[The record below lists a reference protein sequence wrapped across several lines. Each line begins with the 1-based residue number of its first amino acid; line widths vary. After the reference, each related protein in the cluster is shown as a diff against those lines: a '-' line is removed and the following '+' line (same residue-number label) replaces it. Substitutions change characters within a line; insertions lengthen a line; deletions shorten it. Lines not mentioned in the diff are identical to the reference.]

1 MEETYS
7 ISQLAKEFEITTRSI
22 RHYEDFGLVSPSRR
36 GKTRI
41 YDRKDKIRLKLT
53 LRGKRLGLSLAEI
66 KELLDM
72 YDTSNS
78 NKNRQL
84 LATIAKIEQKKSE
97 LEQQLL
103 DIREIQDELDLAEV
117 RCRTALEKNSR
128 NNRRKKLSSEK

>member
-1 MEETYS
+1 MDETYS
-7 ISQLAKEFEITTRSI
+7 ISQLAKEFDITTRSI
-22 RHYEDFGLVSPSRR
+22 RHYEDIGLVSPSRK

-41 YDRKDKIRLKLT
+41 YDRKDRIRLKLT
-53 LRGKRLGLSLAEI
+53 LRGKRLGFPLAEI

-72 YDTSNS
+72 YDTSNL

-84 LATIAKIEQKKSE
+84 LATIAKIEQKNSE

-117 RCRTALEKNSR
+117 RCRTAIEKNSR

>member
-1 MEETYS
+1 MDETYS
-7 ISQLAKEFEITTRSI
+7 ISQLAKEFDITTRSI
-22 RHYEDFGLVSPSRR
+22 RHYEDIGLVSPSRK

-53 LRGKRLGLSLAEI
+53 LRGKRLGFPLAEI

-72 YDTSNS
+72 YDTSNL

-84 LATIAKIEQKKSE
+84 LATIAKIEQKNSE

-117 RCRTALEKNSR
+117 RCRTAIEKNSR